1 MTEKLT
7 IIHEKKNP
15 IFDRK
20 EIEVSAIMNITPKI
34 KEAEEFI
41 GKEFSANPENVKIK
55 KIKGRFGSNSFV
67 ITANIYNSKEEKDKI
82 ETKIKTPKK
91 KKAKK

>member
-1 MTEKLT
+1 MTIT
-7 IIHEKKNP
+7 ILSDKKNP
-15 IFDRK
+15 LFDRR
-20 EIEVSAIMNITPKI
+20 EIEVNALLSVSPKI
-34 KEAEEFI
+34 KEAEELI

-55 KIKGRFGSNSFV
+55 KIKGRFGSTNFI
-67 ITANIYNSKEEKDKI
+67 ITANIYSSKEEKDKV

>member
-7 IIHEKKNP
+7 IVKEKKNP
-15 IFDRK
+15 IFDRR
-20 EIEVSAIMNITPKI
+20 EIEVNAVMSITPKI

-67 ITANIYNSKEEKDKI
+67 ITANIYTSKEEKDKI
-82 ETKIKTPKK
+82 ETKIKTPRK

>member
-1 MTEKLT
+1 MENLT
-7 IIHEKKNP
+7 ILKEKKNP
-15 IFDRK
+15 VFDRK
-20 EIEVSAIMNITPKI
+20 EIEVNVKMDVSPKI
-34 KEAEEFI
+34 KEAEELI

-55 KIKGRFGSNSFV
+55 KIKGRFGSNSFI
-67 ITANIYNSKEEKDKI
+67 ITANIYSSKEEKDKV

>member
-1 MTEKLT
+1 MENLT
-7 IIHEKKNP
+7 ILKEKKNP
-15 IFDRK
+15 VFDRK
-20 EIEVSAIMNITPKI
+20 EIEVNVKMDVSPKI
-34 KEAEEFI
+34 KEAEELI

-55 KIKGRFGSNSFV
+55 KVKGRFGSNSFI
-67 ITANIYNSKEEKDKI
+67 ITANIYSSKEEKDKV